1 MRKGEGEEGEE
12 DQLPPWKEFRFKT
25 AELERWWNGKKH
37 TLVRGLDIP
46 TDAPFD
52 GVKRRLVQAAAKRGG
67 QARVWKQADGSIG
80 IVLSPASWT
89 MDTGRGRG

>member
-1 MRKGEGEEGEE
+1 MEEEQ
-12 DQLPPWKEFRFKT
+12 DQMPPWAQFRFRT
-25 AELERWWNGKKH
+25 DELEQWWDGKKR

-52 GVKRRLVQAAAKRGG
+52 EVKRRLTRAAVKRRGR
-67 QARVWKQADGSIG
+67 ARVWQQVDGSIG

-89 MDTGRGRG
+89 MDTGRGRGVG